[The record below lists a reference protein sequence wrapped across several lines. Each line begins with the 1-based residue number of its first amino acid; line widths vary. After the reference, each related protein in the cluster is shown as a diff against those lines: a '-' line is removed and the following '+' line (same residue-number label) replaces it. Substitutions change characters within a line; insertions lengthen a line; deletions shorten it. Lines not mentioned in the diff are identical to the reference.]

1 MVWEESFLFSP
12 FSNLVPPYTKLHKS
26 VSNMKSWF
34 ISLPN
39 KHCKQSQISL
49 DSFLTTWCPER
60 AYPSDFKPN
69 RVHPIHSKF
78 WSKTSSITIRA
89 RATQKMGDVVAKGPN
104 QKTQKLNDSFRM
116 IHSTV
121 THCWTTHKSPWL
133 ELKALFTAVWAI
145 ATKQSDCLSKL
156 VTIEISQDLLSDPED
171 EDLHGRSIWKIWR

>member
-49 DSFLTTWCPER
+49 DSYLTTWCPER
-60 AYPSDFKPN
+60 AYSSDLNAN

-78 WSKTSSITIRA
+78 RSKTSSITIRA

-121 THCWTTHKSPWL
+121 THCWTTHKSL
-133 ELKALFTAVWAI
+133 NLKAPTFVKWKYKSRGENDALF
-145 ATKQSDCLSKL
+145 
-156 VTIEISQDLLSDPED
+156 LLT
-171 EDLHGRSIWKIWR
+171 RFVR